1 MLCLSLAEGEIS
13 PYQLTVQQRA
23 LLSDSNKPRE
33 RNSTLRSIE
42 LKRLPSVNTSMI
54 IEFVYFLTLIF

>member
-1 MLCLSLAEGEIS
+1 MQDLQVLMLCLSLAEGEIS

-23 LLSDSNKPRE
+23 LLSDSNKPKE

-42 LKRLPSVNTSMI
+42 LKRLPSASSCKH
-54 IEFVYFLTLIF
+54 